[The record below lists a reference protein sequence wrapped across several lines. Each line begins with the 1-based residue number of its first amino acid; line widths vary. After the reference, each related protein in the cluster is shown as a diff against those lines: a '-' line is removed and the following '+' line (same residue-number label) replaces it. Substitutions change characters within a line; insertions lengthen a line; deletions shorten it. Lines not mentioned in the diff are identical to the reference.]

1 MTSDEEFKKTLTN
14 IETMSPE
21 QLNGLIEFTNRTIK
35 HRRAMASAKAKVL
48 FKKGDRVMLQ
58 GLKPQYLN
66 GCGGVINSMLTSKI
80 EVKLDRPVGKFRTG
94 IVRVPASALI
104 KVEVEMS

>member
-1 MTSDEEFKKTLTN
+1 MISDEEFKKTLTN

-21 QLNGLIEFTNRTIK
+21 QLNGLIDFTNRTIK

-48 FKKGDRVMLQ
+48 FSEGDTVILQ

-66 GCGGVINSMLTSKI
+66 GRRGKINAILTSKV
-80 EVKLDRPVGKFRTG
+80 EVKLDYPVGKFTAG
-94 IVRVPASALI
+94 IVRVPAGSLV
-104 KVEVEMS
+104 KVDES